1 MLVECIV
8 LRVELFSPLR
18 HFWWIRNCLSI
29 LYKPDCRS
37 FGLPP
42 LPPEGKMS
50 SGWAYF
56 LIPFRSLCVDA
67 DVYGVW
73 RRKRESTGG
82 ATGLYGRN
90 RHFDNSF
97 VCESAS
103 CQRRV
108 YGREHIEIRWSKS
121 CFQTTTTT
129 IHAASLFPLNGRPS
143 SQMTGIVVMGR
154 HCCCSL
160 MCDIIDDHRQLS
172 LSSLSSGYW
181 YVTTFFYAP
190 NSAFHLF
197 NALVL
202 AKKPLKNPYPFCV
215 CVPFKNVHLFDDG

>member
-8 LRVELFSPLR
+8 LRVELFSPPCAISGGFATVFPSYISRIVGHSVCRRRKEKCLLAEPI
-18 HFWWIRNCLSI
+18 FW
-29 LYKPDCRS
+29 
-37 FGLPP
+37 FH
-42 LPPEGKMS
+42 
-50 SGWAYF
+50 
-56 LIPFRSLCVDA
+56 RSLCVDA

-172 LSSLSSGYW
+172 ILFIARLLICNNILLCAKLRLPPIQCTRFGEKAVEKSSPVLC
-181 YVTTFFYAP
+181 VR
-190 NSAFHLF
+190 AF
-197 NALVL
+197 
-202 AKKPLKNPYPFCV
+202 
-215 CVPFKNVHLFDDG
+215 